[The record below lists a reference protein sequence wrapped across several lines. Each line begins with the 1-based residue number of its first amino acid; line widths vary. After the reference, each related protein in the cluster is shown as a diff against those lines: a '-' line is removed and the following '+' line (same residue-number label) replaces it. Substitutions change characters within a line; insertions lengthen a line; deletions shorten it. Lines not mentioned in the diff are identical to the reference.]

1 MITTWASLFLTAL
14 KILNAIMGA
23 VNREKWMQAGADAE
37 IAKAA
42 LAILERT
49 DAGKKIMER
58 VNAMPEEDVDA
69 ALVGL
74 EPK

>member
-1 MITTWASLFLTAL
+1 VTTWASVILLAL

-37 IAKAA
+37 IAKTA

-49 DAGKKIMER
+49 EAGKKIMER

-69 ALVGL
+69 ALRGL

>member
-1 MITTWASLFLTAL
+1 VITTWASLILTAL

-58 VNAMPEEDVDA
+58 VSSMTDAEVDVE
-69 ALVGL
+69 LRKL
-74 EPK
+74 EP